1 MKIAVKFVYPCPY
14 EQTNELKA
22 LVKNELASFEGT
34 VNTDIVT
41 ACFDEFAK
49 IRTSKPRYVIID
61 NASIHTSDDFFFK
74 LPEWF
79 DTGVIRRKLPTY
91 CSELNLIEILWR
103 FIKYYWLAF
112 SAYRTEGNLT
122 NEVENI
128 LSKIG
133 YELQINLA
141 S

>member
-1 MKIAVKFVYPCPY
+1 MKEESYC
-14 EQTNELKA
+14 
-22 LVKNELASFEGT
+22 FEGT

-49 IRTSKPRYVIID
+49 IRTSKHRYVIID
-61 NASIHTSDDFFFK
+61 NASVHHTSDDFLLK
-74 LPEWF
+74 LPEWEKK
-79 DTGVIRRKLPTY
+79 DVMGRKLPAY

-103 FIKYYWLAF
+103 FIKYDWLPFGAILSF
-112 SAYRTEGNLT
+112 GNLT

-133 YELQINLA
+133 YELQINFA